1 MSSRKLRIVSLM
13 VVFTAVLA
21 PCSWLV
27 DDAVAQDV
35 LDEGVVASVN
45 GKEITKIAVEIIAAQ
60 MQNDADDNVSRS
72 SIVDQL
78 VDLAILSQAA
88 ESDSLHQ
95 DPAIIEAVKLQYEQT
110 LANAFIGI
118 LSNSIEVTDA
128 EIREEYE
135 MQVSNIEPTEFNA
148 RHILLNTE
156 DEAIKVIEQ
165 LEAGSEFSDLAI
177 EFSTDSSAESG
188 GDLGWTSL
196 ESYIPEFKKAVESME
211 VGAQSTEPFET
222 EFGWHVVKLL
232 DTRGPPP
239 PKYQDVK
246 SELKGAIINRKVNDR
261 VRELRAKSIV
271 IVRDLQ

>member
-1 MSSRKLRIVSLM
+1 MSLRKRYIVNMIAIFS
-13 VVFTAVLA
+13 AVLA
-21 PCSWLV
+21 TCAWLV
-27 DDAVAQDV
+27 DDVIAQDV
-35 LDEGVVASVN
+35 LDEGAVASVN
-45 GKEITKIAVEIIAAQ
+45 GKEISKIAVEIIAAQ
-60 MQNDADDNVSRS
+60 MQTVDQDFSRS

-110 LANAFIGI
+110 LANAFIGM
-118 LSNSIEVTDA
+118 LSNSIDVTDS

-135 MQVSNIEPTEFNA
+135 IQVGNIEATEFNA
-148 RHILLNTE
+148 SHILLDTK
-156 DEAIKVIEQ
+156 DEAIEVIDK
-165 LEAGSEFSDLAI
+165 LASGSDFSDLAV
-177 EFSTDSSAESG
+177 EFSTDSSAASG

-196 ESYIPEFKKAVESME
+196 ESTIPEFKKAVESME
-211 VGAQSTEPFET
+211 IGTQSTEPFES
-222 EFGWHVVKLL
+222 EFGWHVIKLL

-246 SELKGAIINRKVNDR
+246 SELKGAIINRKVNDK

-271 IVRDLQ
+271 IVRDIQ